1 MKMLFYHSLKI
12 KNMKAEEFRLKMV
25 LAAMSNPDLTKRMNL
40 YKEKNVAGFAIM
52 TGIDS
57 ADYIINNEELRKKLG
72 IEPD

>member
-1 MKMLFYHSLKI
+1 
-12 KNMKAEEFRLKMV
+12 MV
-25 LAAMSNPDLTKRMNL
+25 LAAMSNPDLTKRMSF
-40 YKEKNVAGFAIM
+40 YKEKNVAGLAIT